1 MREIDTVNEYFEE
14 IQNDLQEGIQDA
26 IIQMREKKAL
36 TNCKSLSRLNPEKV
50 AKILHLASI
59 GVSQTAMVK
68 KHSLNRS
75 TIISV
80 LTDYADYMGQ
90 FKQLGGKLAARS
102 YLNLESLEEDIV
114 DALRRRIEAGYIPEF
129 KDLKEI
135 SIAKSNSQRQAM
147 TARGEASQI
156 TEERKVYT
164 QQDYEDT
171 LMAAKKRLAKIR
183 EESVEAE
190 VITQEDTNG

>member
-1 MREIDTVNEYFEE
+1 MEKTDDYYEE
-14 IQNDLQEGIQDA
+14 IQKDLEEGIQAA
-26 IIQMREKKAL
+26 IIQIREKKAL
-36 TNCKSLSRLNPEKV
+36 EHCRSLSRLDPQKV

-75 TIISV
+75 TIVSV
-80 LTDYADYMGQ
+80 LTDYADYLGQ
-90 FKQLGGKLAARS
+90 FKQLGGKLAAKS

-114 DALRRRIEAGYIPEF
+114 DALRRRVDAGYVPEF

-147 TARGEASQI
+147 TTRGEASSI

-164 QQDYEDT
+164 QEDYEDT
-171 LMAAKKRLAKIR
+171 LKAAKDRLKKIKK
-183 EESVEAE
+183 AE
-190 VITQEDTNG
+190 VQDV